1 MNTPAS
7 VMMVSLVS
15 VMASL
20 VAMGAAKARRF
31 AGSAPRAARRLGMS
45 VAGGLAVWLAL
56 TASLAQSGTLSVW
69 SAVPPRLPLLPLC
82 VFAAFLML
90 GRTAVARA
98 MIARSPPSWPI
109 AAQTFRVGVELVL
122 FAFHAAGQAPLQ
134 VTFEGRNFDILVGAT
149 APVLAWLVHRRRVT
163 PAAVAVWNVLGL
175 AMLANTIVT
184 VVTSIPG
191 PLHSDWPGEPFTAL
205 AAWPLVWL
213 PAFLAPLAVCFHV
226 VSLRQTLPL
235 LARNR
240 APQRGDA

>member
-1 MNTPAS
+1 MITSPS

-15 VMASL
+15 LVVAL
-20 VAMGAAKARRF
+20 VAVGAAKARRLT
-31 AGSAPRAARRLGMS
+31 GSAPGAARRFGTY

-56 TASLAQSGTLSVW
+56 TAALAQFGTLSVW
-69 SAVPPRLPLLPLC
+69 SALPPRLPLLPLC
-82 VFAAFLML
+82 AFAVFLTL
-90 GRTAVARA
+90 GRTAVVKTL
-98 MIARSPPSWPI
+98 IANSPRSWPI

-149 APVLAWLVHRRRVT
+149 APVLAWLVHRQRVT

-184 VVTSIPG
+184 VATSIPG
-191 PLHSDWPGEPFTAL
+191 PLHRDWPGEPFTAL

-213 PAFLAPLAVCFHV
+213 PAFLAPLAVFFHI

-235 LARNR
+235 LGRNR
-240 APQRGDA
+240 APRGAV